1 MNWGEMLSRR
11 ARVEVDGELA
21 TILAGP
27 PPGTL
32 GMTGG
37 FPNPA
42 TFATELLVE
51 IAQRLVRDE
60 PGIALQYTASEGIP
74 SVREYLLERVEATQ
88 GRRPER
94 AELGVTSGGMEC
106 IDLISRTLLD
116 PGDAVVVEA
125 PTYLGAIMAFARYQA
140 ELTGIGMDE
149 HGMDVDQLEERLES
163 GFKPK
168 LVYVIPEYQN
178 PSGRTLSLERR
189 HALVDTCRRHGVLIF
204 EDVAYRE
211 LSFGGDSL
219 PTLWSIG
226 PDVVLQAGTFSKV
239 FCPGVRL
246 GWAAGPAELV
256 AQLAVAKQNTD
267 QCAGALGQRMVEEYG
282 RAGHFERALPSTRSL
297 YATHWAALSKALDEH
312 MPHGCAWSEPTGGM
326 FTLLRMPESLDAI
339 ALRPAATEAGVAYV
353 PGRPFYVTDD
363 GANEMRL
370 SFSALDEAQLAEAAK
385 RLAGVIE
392 AAVDFAGSRSS

>member
-1 MNWGEMLSRR
+1 M
-11 ARVEVDGELA
+11 
-21 TILAGP
+21 
-27 PPGTL
+27 
-32 GMTGG
+32 
-37 FPNPA
+37 
-42 TFATELLVE
+42 
-51 IAQRLVRDE
+51 
-60 PGIALQYTASEGIP
+60 
-74 SVREYLLERVEATQ
+74 
-88 GRRPER
+88 
-94 AELGVTSGGMEC
+94 
-106 IDLISRTLLD
+106 
-116 PGDAVVVEA
+116 VVEA

-140 ELTGIGMDE
+140 QLSGIPMDE
-149 HGMDVDQLEERLES
+149 EGMQVELLEERLQG

-189 HALVDTCRRHGVLIF
+189 HALIETCRRHSVLIF

-219 PTLWSIG
+219 PTLWSLG

-256 AQLAVAKQNTD
+256 AQLATAKQNTD

-282 RAGHFERALPSTRSL
+282 RAGHFERALPSTCAL
-297 YATHWAALSKALDEH
+297 YAAHWTALSAALEAH
-312 MPHGCAWSEPTGGM
+312 MPPGCSWSRPTGGM
-326 FTLLRMPESLDAI
+326 FTWLRMPEHLDSI

-363 GANEMRL
+363 GAHEMRL
-370 SFSALDEAQLAEAAK
+370 SFSSLDEAQLAEAAE
-385 RLAGVIE
+385 RLAGVI
-392 AAVDFAGSRSS
+392 ARQPARV

>member
-1 MNWGEMLSRR
+1 M
-11 ARVEVDGELA
+11 
-21 TILAGP
+21 
-27 PPGTL
+27 
-32 GMTGG
+32 
-37 FPNPA
+37 
-42 TFATELLVE
+42 
-51 IAQRLVRDE
+51 
-60 PGIALQYTASEGIP
+60 
-74 SVREYLLERVEATQ
+74 
-88 GRRPER
+88 
-94 AELGVTSGGMEC
+94 
-106 IDLISRTLLD
+106 
-116 PGDAVVVEA
+116 
-125 PTYLGAIMAFARYQA
+125 
-140 ELTGIGMDE
+140 
-149 HGMDVDQLEERLES
+149 
-163 GFKPK
+163 
-168 LVYVIPEYQN
+168 IPEYQN

-189 HALVDTCRRHGVLIF
+189 HALVETCRRHGVLIF

-282 RAGHFERALPSTRSL
+282 RAGHFERALPNTRAL
-297 YATHWAALSKALDEH
+297 YAAHWAALSAALDAH
-312 MPHGCAWSEPTGGM
+312 MPDGCTWSEPTGGM
-326 FTLLRMPESLDAI
+326 FTWLRMPEHLDAI